1 MDGVNLGML
10 SQEKP
15 YRKNRSKVQSIVNE
29 HEAKTIY
36 VGAKS
41 SNNNAKLRIY
51 DKKDEVLNG
60 RQAKG

>member
-1 MDGVNLGML
+1 MDGVNLDML
-10 SQEKP
+10 DQEKP

-29 HEAKTIY
+29 HETKTIY

-51 DKKDEVLNG
+51 DKLEEILNG
-60 RQAKG
+60 RKRNS